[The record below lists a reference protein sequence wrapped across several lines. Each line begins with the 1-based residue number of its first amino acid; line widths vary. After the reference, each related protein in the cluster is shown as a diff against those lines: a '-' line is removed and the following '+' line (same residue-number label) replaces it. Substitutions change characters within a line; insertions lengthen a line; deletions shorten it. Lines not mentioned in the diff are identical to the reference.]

1 LKNLKISA
9 KKELLTGIKEEY
21 KKPAELEKPLMLHKL
36 AKLDNNSPNMDIDS
50 ALKYLNLKTIY
61 LSSDI

>member
-21 KKPAELEKPLMLHKL
+21 KKLAELENPSMLQKL
-36 AKLDNNSPNMDIDS
+36 VKLDNNLLNMDIDK
-50 ALKYLNLKTIY
+50 ALKYLNLKI
-61 LSSDI
+61 I

>member
-21 KKPAELEKPLMLHKL
+21 KKLAELENPSMLQKL
-36 AKLDNNSPNMDIDS
+36 VKLDNNLLNMDIDK
-50 ALKYLNLKTIY
+50 ALKYLNLKIIY
-61 LSSDI
+61 SS

>member
-21 KKPAELEKPLMLHKL
+21 KKLVELENPSILQRL
-36 AKLDNNSPNMDIDS
+36 AKLDNNLLNMDIDR

-61 LSSDI
+61 SS